1 MKNII
6 LLGFVLCGFIANSQN
21 KSAEHTVIH
30 KYLEFQSQNVSE
42 RSVEVLL
49 PPNYDENKKY
59 PVLYMHDGQMLFD
72 ANTTWNH
79 QEWGV
84 DEVIKDLILNKKIR
98 PVIVVGVWFDN
109 RYAEYMPAK
118 PKAKLKMAARP
129 ENLKGEIISD
139 QYLKFLVEELKP
151 FIDGKYNT
159 LTGSEDT
166 FVLGSSMGG
175 LISCYAI
182 SEYPSVFGGA
192 VCMST
197 HWPAL
202 DGVFLDYVSENL
214 PDPKSHKIYFDYG
227 TATLDSLYQPYQEK
241 VDVMMKKR
249 GYQQDKNWMTRK
261 FEGAVHNENAW
272 RDRLHVP
279 LEFLLGKQEE

>member
-6 LLGFVLCGFIANSQN
+6 LLAFILCGLIANSQN
-21 KSAEHTVIH
+21 KSGELTVIH
-30 KYLEFQSQNVSE
+30 KYLEFQSQNISE
-42 RSVEVLL
+42 RTVEVLL
-49 PPNYDENKKY
+49 PPNYDENEKY
-59 PVLYMHDGQMLFD
+59 PVLYMNDGQMLFD

-84 DEVIKDLILNKKIR
+84 DEVVGDLIQNEKIR

-109 RYAEYMPAK
+109 RSAEYMPAK
-118 PKAKLKMAARP
+118 PKEKLKLATLP
-129 ENLKGEIISD
+129 DYFKGEIVSD

-151 FIDGKYNT
+151 FVDQKYNT
-159 LTGSEDT
+159 LTGPEDT
-166 FVLGSSMGG
+166 FILGSSMGG

-202 DGVFLDYVSENL
+202 DGVFLDYVEVNL
-214 PDPKSHKIYFDYG
+214 PDPESHKIYFDHG

-249 GYQQDKNWMTRK
+249 GYKQDQNWMTRK
-261 FEGAVHNENAW
+261 FEGAEHNENAW
-272 RDRLHVP
+272 RDRLHIP
-279 LEFLLGKQEE
+279 LEFMLGKKK

>member
-6 LLGFVLCGFIANSQN
+6 LLAFILCGLIANSQN
-21 KSAEHTVIH
+21 KSGELTVIH
-30 KYLEFQSQNVSE
+30 KYLEFQSQNISE
-42 RSVEVLL
+42 RTVEVLL
-49 PPNYDENKKY
+49 PPNYNENEKY
-59 PVLYMHDGQMLFD
+59 PVLYMNDGQMLFD

-84 DEVIKDLILNKKIR
+84 DEVVGDLIQNEKIR

-109 RYAEYMPAK
+109 RSAEYMPAK
-118 PKAKLKMAARP
+118 PKEKIEMATLP
-129 ENLKGEIISD
+129 DYFKGEIVSD

-151 FIDGKYNT
+151 FVDQKYNT
-159 LTGSEDT
+159 LTGPEDT
-166 FVLGSSMGG
+166 FILGSSMGG

-202 DGVFLDYVSENL
+202 DGVFLDYVAENL
-214 PDPKSHKIYFDYG
+214 PDPESHKIYFDHG

-249 GYQQDKNWMTRK
+249 GYKQDQNWMTRK
-261 FEGAVHNENAW
+261 FEGAEHNENAW
-272 RDRLHVP
+272 RDRLHIP
-279 LEFLLGKQEE
+279 LEFMLGKKK